1 MRTPTK
7 ESSILMWKGMK
18 VQMEEKFKYIFSL
31 KLAGFLMQNGQ
42 RIIRINHN
50 LNVPDKDVYVFID
63 TPELC
68 QLMSEYSNQNKNSK
82 EKYYAIDKRSRNKS

>member
-1 MRTPTK
+1 MSK
-7 ESSILMWKGMK
+7 
-18 VQMEEKFKYIFSL
+18 EKFKYIFSL
-31 KLAGFLMQNGQ
+31 KLAGYLMMNSQ

-68 QLMSEYSNQNKNSK
+68 RLMSEYTNKDSKERYCGNCNKN
-82 EKYYAIDKRSRNKS
+82 Y

>member
-1 MRTPTK
+1 
-7 ESSILMWKGMK
+7 MK
-18 VQMEEKFKYIFSL
+18 EKFKYIFSL

-50 LNVPDKDVYVFID
+50 LNVPDKDVYVFVD

-68 QLMSEYSNQNKNSK
+68 RLMWEYSNKDSK
-82 EKYYAIDKRSRNKS
+82 EKYYVIDKRSEN

>member
-1 MRTPTK
+1 
-7 ESSILMWKGMK
+7 MK

-50 LNVPDKDVYVFID
+50 LNVPDKDVYVFVD
-63 TPELC
+63 TPELR
-68 QLMSEYSNQNKNSK
+68 QLMSEYSNKNKNSK
-82 EKYYAIDKRSRNKS
+82 EKYYVANERSSG

>member
-1 MRTPTK
+1 
-7 ESSILMWKGMK
+7 MK
-18 VQMEEKFKYIFSL
+18 EEKFKYIFSL

-50 LNVPDKDVYVFID
+50 LNMPNKDVYVFVD

-68 QLMSEYSNQNKNSK
+68 QLMSEYSNKNSK
-82 EKYYAIDKRSRNKS
+82 EKYYGYYHKRSESYTEW